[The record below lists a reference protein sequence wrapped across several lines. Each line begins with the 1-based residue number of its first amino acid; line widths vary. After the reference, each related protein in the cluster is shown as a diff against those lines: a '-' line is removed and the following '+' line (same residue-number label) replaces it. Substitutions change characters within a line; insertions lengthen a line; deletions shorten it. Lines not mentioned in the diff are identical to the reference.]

1 MHVSRYHPENADPKF
16 QVLLGLL
23 GKEALVA
30 KYGDNPPD
38 ADPQTVP
45 GDGSKTFPETG
56 KTVTGLF
63 LDYWNTHGGLEQ
75 QGYPITE
82 AYNEVNDADGQI
94 YITQYFERAQFRVS
108 P

>member
-1 MHVSRYHPENADPKF
+1 M
-16 QVLLGLL
+16 LLGLL
-23 GKEALVA
+23 GKEALAA

-38 ADPQTVP
+38 SSTETVP
-45 GDGSKTFPETG
+45 GDGSQTFSETG

-82 AYNEVNDADGQI
+82 AYDEVKDADRQT
-94 YITQYFERAQFRVS
+94 YIPQSF
-108 P
+108 